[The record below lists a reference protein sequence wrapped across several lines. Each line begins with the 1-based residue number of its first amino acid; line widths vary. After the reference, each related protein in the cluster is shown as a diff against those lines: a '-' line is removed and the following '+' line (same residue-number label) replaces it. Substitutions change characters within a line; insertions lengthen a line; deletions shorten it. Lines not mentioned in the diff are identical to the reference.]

1 MGHKFRE
8 KVKSSFIFL
17 VIKLSKMQC
26 DVMSK
31 WILKNG
37 HMPMVDF
44 YSNSFLFPA
53 LFKIMSLNVLNA
65 QFHHDCDVEWLQRS
79 YDSLIF

>member
-1 MGHKFRE
+1 
-8 KVKSSFIFL
+8 
-17 VIKLSKMQC
+17 
-26 DVMSK
+26 
-31 WILKNG
+31 
-37 HMPMVDF
+37 MVDF